1 MIRAP
6 WPSTLGQMRAVRPRA
21 GRPARRAISMSPAVE
36 GLEYLVGFVA
46 GERQSEIVLFPG
58 PVLFMDLSW
67 AALPRL
73 GRSWA
78 ATETAKTPKCPS
90 RFQASAWKLR
100 GINDFAGRARGGPC
114 GDGWRACASLEI
126 GAGDMKPPPSRGRL
140 NAPLSPLGRAPS
152 AFLSSLFRGL
162 YQGVERRAKSA
173 AGSIGVPGISS
184 TAARG
189 PVRRRRQP

>member
-1 MIRAP
+1 
-6 WPSTLGQMRAVRPRA
+6 
-21 GRPARRAISMSPAVE
+21 MSPAVE

-78 ATETAKTPKCPS
+78 TTESAKTPECPS

-100 GINDFAGRARGGPC
+100 GINDFAGEPGVGLGGMDGELALRLKSARG
-114 GDGWRACASLEI
+114 
-126 GAGDMKPPPSRGRL
+126 
-140 NAPLSPLGRAPS
+140 
-152 AFLSSLFRGL
+152 
-162 YQGVERRAKSA
+162 
-173 AGSIGVPGISS
+173 
-184 TAARG
+184 T
-189 PVRRRRQP
+189 

>member
-1 MIRAP
+1 
-6 WPSTLGQMRAVRPRA
+6 
-21 GRPARRAISMSPAVE
+21 MSPAVE

-78 ATETAKTPKCPS
+78 TTESAKTPECPS

-100 GINDFAGRARGGPC
+100 GINDFAGEPGVGLG
-114 GDGWRACASLEI
+114 GDGWRACTSLEI
-126 GAGDMKPPPSRGRL
+126 GAGHETAAIARPLKRAAFAPGEGSKRLPFVPFPRSLSRG
-140 NAPLSPLGRAPS
+140 
-152 AFLSSLFRGL
+152 
-162 YQGVERRAKSA
+162 
-173 AGSIGVPGISS
+173 
-184 TAARG
+184 
-189 PVRRRRQP
+189 

>member
-46 GERQSEIVLFPG
+46 GERQSEIVLFLG

-73 GRSWA
+73 GRAWA
-78 ATETAKTPKCPS
+78 ALGPRPS
-90 RFQASAWKLR
+90 RQRPRNVRPASTPRLGSFQES
-100 GINDFAGRARGGPC
+100 
-114 GDGWRACASLEI
+114 
-126 GAGDMKPPPSRGRL
+126 MH
-140 NAPLSPLGRAPS
+140 SPLHHR
-152 AFLSSLFRGL
+152 L
-162 YQGVERRAKSA
+162 
-173 AGSIGVPGISS
+173 
-184 TAARG
+184 G
-189 PVRRRRQP
+189 PLHALP